1 MGLLVLD
8 RAPAA
13 EDLLEEDLDLLCQ
26 CPHSAG
32 DHDPDG
38 CRACVCGARGL
49 TPEGLEDD
57 AEFETE
63 VARVTAALR
72 AARSRQTRILED
84 RADAIAKD
92 PTRSPRSNRPR
103 VTPATGP
110 TTKPTTAR
118 IVRKV
123 APSSPLPTDGYERA
137 AWQHPD
143 EELLEAVGVLA

>member
-1 MGLLVLD
+1 MVLGPEADALAVDELL
-8 RAPAA
+8 
-13 EDLLEEDLDLLCQ
+13 EDLDEPCLCEH
-26 CPHSAG
+26 PGAE
-32 DHDPDG
+32 HDADG
-38 CRACVCGARGL
+38 CRACVCGALGL
-49 TPEGLEDD
+49 IPEGLEDD

-63 VARVTAALR
+63 VARVVAAVR
-72 AARSRQTRILED
+72 ADRASQKRILED
-84 RADAIAKD
+84 RAVAVAQD
-92 PTRSPRSNRPR
+92 PTRAPRANRPR